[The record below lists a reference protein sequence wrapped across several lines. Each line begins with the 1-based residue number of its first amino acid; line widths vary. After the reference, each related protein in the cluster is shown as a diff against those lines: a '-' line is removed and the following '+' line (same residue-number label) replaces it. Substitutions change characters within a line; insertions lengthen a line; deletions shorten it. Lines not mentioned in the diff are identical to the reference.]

1 MMMRPSMIKLNRR
14 GNRRNRR
21 NRRNSNLKSMLK
33 IISKNLTTRE
43 SAIYPEY
50 LLI

>member
-14 GNRRNRR
+14 GNRRS
-21 NRRNSNLKSMLK
+21 RRNSNLKSMLK

>member
-14 GNRRNRR
+14 GNRR